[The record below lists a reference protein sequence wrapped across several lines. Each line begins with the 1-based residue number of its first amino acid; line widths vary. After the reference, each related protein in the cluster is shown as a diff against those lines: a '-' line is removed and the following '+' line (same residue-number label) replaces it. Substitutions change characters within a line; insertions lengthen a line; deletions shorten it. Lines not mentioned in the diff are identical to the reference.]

1 MSLRLISLRQHM
13 AALLCCMLLGPVACA
28 GTQGSGDAPT
38 AAISLTPKAT
48 IIPSPTLTATAV
60 RTPSPTSTVTASATV
75 TMSPTATVPPTGTA
89 IGSSMSCRTVESIRG
104 VSFCLAG
111 LAVLELCCGSSLSRA
126 MLSQARGALSFHA
139 MGCQRQVSSLPSPDD
154 GGRRNAREEILS
166 TERDASI
173 SHVANH
179 GSALPRSDY
188 VITTLA

>member
-1 MSLRLISLRQHM
+1 M

-89 IGSSMSCRTVESIRG
+89 IGGLVIKSTFGARPGGIAQVVVQTVPGASCAIEHVLPNGRVNSGRELLPSRASGTGVVLWKFPIPSDAQPGQGRVIVSCNG
-104 VSFCLAG
+104 VSA
-111 LAVLELCCGSSLSRA
+111 
-126 MLSQARGALSFHA
+126 
-139 MGCQRQVSSLPSPDD
+139 
-154 GGRRNAREEILS
+154 
-166 TERDASI
+166 ASI
-173 SHVANH
+173 I
-179 GSALPRSDY
+179 LTEP
-188 VITTLA
+188 